1 MSTFTLHQHYIWVQ
15 ISGFS
20 KCTCGWEFDGDDSI
34 DRIRM
39 HFLDVLLD
47 EWYETRLGRWWLKQ
61 YAKAEGRICD
71 PDAEGQ
77 YLRNTEDRLAYLE
90 HFRATVM
97 NDLWT
102 KYLEN

>member
-1 MSTFTLHQHYIWVQ
+1 MSTFTLHKHYIEVHYWTLC
-15 ISGFS
+15 S
-20 KCTCGWEFDGDDSI
+20 CACGLGFDGDDSI

-39 HFLDVLLD
+39 HFLDELLD

-90 HFRATVM
+90 HFRATIM
-97 NDLWT
+97 NELWT
-102 KYLEN
+102 KHLEN